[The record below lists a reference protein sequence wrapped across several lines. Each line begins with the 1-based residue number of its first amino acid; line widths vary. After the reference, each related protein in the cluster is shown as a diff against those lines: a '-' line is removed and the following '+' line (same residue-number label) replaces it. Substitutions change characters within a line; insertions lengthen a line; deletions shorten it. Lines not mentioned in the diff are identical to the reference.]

1 MYKKEIFRNL
11 DEKYNSHLYSGL
23 LGVLMRYCHRKLEDF
38 QNKKDNYDKILEI
51 GAGSAPHFNFMNCSY
66 NEYHIAETSD
76 YAVDFHKNNPKVKL
90 IKYDGKNLPYQNE
103 TFDRIIISHCLEHI
117 LSPEEFIQ
125 EMMSKLNKGGVLSI
139 SLPTDPGIAW
149 RLGRLFIRFFTIK
162 KTYQISGEEFNYM
175 NATEH
180 VNSIF
185 NLISIIRFNYKNEYE
200 EHFYPMRLKMADLNL
215 FYNVHITKK
224 SKF

>member
-1 MYKKEIFRNL
+1 MYKKEIFRDL
-11 DEKYNSHLYSGL
+11 DKKYNSHLYSGL
-23 LGVLMRYCHRKLEDF
+23 LGILMKYCHRKLEVYKS
-38 QNKKDNYDKILEI
+38 KKDNYDKILEI
-51 GAGSAPHFNFMNCSY
+51 GAGSAPHFNFMKCLY

-76 YAVDFHKNNPKVKL
+76 FAEDFHKNNPKVKL
-90 IKYDGKNLPYQNE
+90 LKYDGRNLPYQNE

-125 EMMSKLNKGGVLSI
+125 EMMSKLKKGGVLSI

-149 RLGRLFIRFFTIK
+149 RLGRLFIRLFTIK

-200 EHFYPMRLKMADLNL
+200 EQFYPMRLKMADINL

-224 SKF
+224 I

>member
-11 DEKYNSHLYSGL
+11 DKKYNSHLYSGL
-23 LGVLMRYCHRKLEDF
+23 LGVLMKYCHRKLEDF
-38 QNKKDNYDKILEI
+38 KKKKSVYDKILEI
-51 GAGSAPHFNFMNCSY
+51 GAGSAPHFNFMNSSY

-76 YAVDFHKNNPKVKL
+76 YAEDFNKDNIKVKL
-90 IKYDGKNLPYQNE
+90 VKYDGKNLPYQNE

-125 EMMSKLNKGGVLSI
+125 EMMTKLKKGGILSI

-185 NLISIIRFNYKNEYE
+185 NLISIIRFNYKNSYE
-200 EHFYPMRLKMADLNL
+200 EHFYPLRLKISDFNL

-224 SKF
+224 

>member
-1 MYKKEIFRNL
+1 MYKKEIFRDL
-11 DEKYNSHLYSGL
+11 DKKYNSHLYSGL
-23 LGVLMRYCHRKLEDF
+23 LGILMKYCHRKLEIYN
-38 QNKKDNYDKILEI
+38 NKKTNYDKILEI
-51 GAGSAPHFNFMNCSY
+51 GAGSAPHFNFMKCSY

-76 YAVDFHKNNPKVKL
+76 YAEDFHKNNPKVKL
-90 IKYDGKNLPYQNE
+90 LKYDGRNLPYQND

-117 LSPEEFIQ
+117 LSPEEFIL

-149 RLGRLFIRFFTIK
+149 RLGRLFIRLFTIK

-185 NLISIIRFNYKNEYE
+185 NLISIIRFNYKNGYE
-200 EHFYPMRLKMADLNL
+200 EHFYPMRLKMADFNL

-224 SKF
+224 N

>member
-11 DEKYNSHLYSGL
+11 DKKYSSHLYSGL
-23 LGVLMRYCHRKLEDF
+23 LGILMRYCHRKLEDF
-38 QNKKDNYDKILEI
+38 QNVKKHYNKILEI
-51 GAGSAPHFNFMNCSY
+51 GAGSAPHFNYMNCSY

-76 YAVDFHKNNPKVKL
+76 YAVNFHKDNSKVKL
-90 IKYDGKNLPYQNE
+90 LKYDGKNLPYPNE

-125 EMMSKLNKGGVLSI
+125 EMMTKLNKGGVLSI

-149 RLGRLFIRFFTIK
+149 RLGRLFIRIFTIK
-162 KTYQISGEEFNYM
+162 KTYKISGEEFNYM

-185 NLISIIRFNYKNEYE
+185 NLISIIRFNYKNSYE
-200 EHFYPMRLKMADLNL
+200 EHFYPLRIKTPDFNL
-215 FYNVHITKK
+215 FYNVHIVKDN
-224 SKF
+224 

>member
-1 MYKKEIFRNL
+1 MYKKEIFRDL
-11 DEKYNSHLYSGL
+11 DKKYNSHLYSGL
-23 LGVLMRYCHRKLEDF
+23 LGILMKYCHRKLEVYKS
-38 QNKKDNYDKILEI
+38 KKDNYDKILEI
-51 GAGSAPHFNFMNCSY
+51 GAGSAPHFNFMKCLY

-76 YAVDFHKNNPKVKL
+76 FAEDFHKNNPKVKL
-90 IKYDGKNLPYQNE
+90 LKYDGRNLPYQNE

-125 EMMSKLNKGGVLSI
+125 EMMSKLKKDGVLSI

-149 RLGRLFIRFFTIK
+149 RLGRLFIRLFTIK
-162 KTYQISGEEFNYM
+162 KTYQISGDEFNYM

-185 NLISIIRFNYKNEYE
+185 NLISIIRFNYKNQYE
-200 EHFYPMRLKMADLNL
+200 EYFYPMRLKMADLNL

-224 SKF
+224 N

>member
-1 MYKKEIFRNL
+1 MYKKEIFRDL
-11 DEKYNSHLYSGL
+11 DKKYNSHLYSGL
-23 LGVLMRYCHRKLEDF
+23 LGILMKYCHRKLEVYKS
-38 QNKKDNYDKILEI
+38 KKDNYDKILEI
-51 GAGSAPHFNFMNCSY
+51 GAGSAPHFNFMKCLY

-76 YAVDFHKNNPKVKL
+76 FAEDFHKNNPKVKL
-90 IKYDGKNLPYQNE
+90 LKYDGRNLPYQNE

-149 RLGRLFIRFFTIK
+149 RLGRLFIRLFTIK

-185 NLISIIRFNYKNEYE
+185 NLISIIRFNYKNDYE
-200 EHFYPMRLKMADLNL
+200 EHFFPMRLKIVDLNL
-215 FYNVHITKK
+215 FYNVHITKTN
-224 SKF
+224 

>member
-1 MYKKEIFRNL
+1 MYKKEIFRDL
-11 DEKYNSHLYSGL
+11 DKKYNSHLYSGL
-23 LGVLMRYCHRKLEDF
+23 LGILMKYCHRKLEIYK
-38 QNKKDNYDKILEI
+38 NKKDNYDKILEI
-51 GAGSAPHFNFMNCSY
+51 GAGSAPHFNFAKCSY

-76 YAVDFHKNNPKVKL
+76 YAEDFHKNNPKVKL
-90 IKYDGKNLPYQNE
+90 LKYDGRNLPYQNE

-125 EMMSKLNKGGVLSI
+125 EMMSKLKKGGVLSI

-185 NLISIIRFNYKNEYE
+185 NLISIIRFNYKNQYE

-215 FYNVHITKK
+215 FYNVHITRKN
-224 SKF
+224 

>member
-1 MYKKEIFRNL
+1 MYKKEIFRDL
-11 DEKYNSHLYSGL
+11 DKKYNSHLYSGL
-23 LGVLMRYCHRKLEDF
+23 LGILMKYCHRKLEVYKS
-38 QNKKDNYDKILEI
+38 KKDNYDKILEI
-51 GAGSAPHFNFMNCSY
+51 GAGSAPHFNFMKCLY

-76 YAVDFHKNNPKVKL
+76 FAKDFHKNNPKVKL
-90 IKYDGKNLPYQNE
+90 LKYDGRNLPYQNE

-125 EMMSKLNKGGVLSI
+125 EMMSKLKKGGVLSI

-149 RLGRLFIRFFTIK
+149 RLGRLFIRLFTIK

-185 NLISIIRFNYKNEYE
+185 NLISIIRFNYKNQYE

-224 SKF
+224 N

>member
-11 DEKYNSHLYSGL
+11 DEKYNTHLYSGL
-23 LGVLMRYCHRKLEDF
+23 LGVLMKYCHRKLENF
-38 QNKKDNYDKILEI
+38 QNKKNNYDKILEI

-139 SLPTDPGIAW
+139 SLPTDPGLAW

-162 KTYQISGEEFNYM
+162 NTYQISGEEFNYM

-185 NLISIIRFNYKNEYE
+185 NLISIIRFNYKNLYE
-200 EHFYPMRLKMADLNL
+200 EHFYPLRIKMSDFNL
-215 FYNVHITKK
+215 FYNVHITKRD
-224 SKF
+224 

>member
-1 MYKKEIFRNL
+1 MFKKDIFQDLTFR
-11 DEKYNSHLYSGL
+11 YNSHAYSGL
-23 LGVLMRYCHRKLEDF
+23 MGFFMKQCHKQLEKF
-38 QNKKDNYDKILEI
+38 NFPNNISKVLEI

-76 YAVDFHKNNPKVKL
+76 FAKDFHKNNPKVKL
-90 IKYDGKNLPYQNE
+90 LKYDGRNLPYQNE

-125 EMMSKLNKGGVLSI
+125 EMMSKLKKDGVLSI

-149 RLGRLFIRFFTIK
+149 RLGRLFIRLFTIK

-185 NLISIIRFNYKNEYE
+185 NLISIIRFNYKNQYE

-224 SKF
+224 N

>member
-1 MYKKEIFRNL
+1 MYKKEIFRDL
-11 DEKYNSHLYSGL
+11 DKKYNSHLYSGL
-23 LGVLMRYCHRKLEDF
+23 LGILMKYCHRKLEVYES
-38 QNKKDNYDKILEI
+38 KKDNYDKILEI
-51 GAGSAPHFNFMNCSY
+51 GAGSAPHFNFMKCLY

-76 YAVDFHKNNPKVKL
+76 FAEDFHKNNPKVKL
-90 IKYDGKNLPYQNE
+90 LKYDGRNLPYQNE

-125 EMMSKLNKGGVLSI
+125 EMMSKLKKDGVLSI

-149 RLGRLFIRFFTIK
+149 RLGRLFIRLFTIK

-185 NLISIIRFNYKNEYE
+185 NLISIIRFNYKNQYE
-200 EHFYPMRLKMADLNL
+200 EYFYPMRLKMADLNL

-224 SKF
+224 N

>member
-1 MYKKEIFRNL
+1 MYKKEIFRDL
-11 DEKYNSHLYSGL
+11 DKKYNSHLYSGL
-23 LGVLMRYCHRKLEDF
+23 LGILMKYCHRKLEVYKS
-38 QNKKDNYDKILEI
+38 KKDNYDKILEI
-51 GAGSAPHFNFMNCSY
+51 GAGSAPHFNFMKCLY

-76 YAVDFHKNNPKVKL
+76 FAEDFHKNNPKVKL
-90 IKYDGKNLPYQNE
+90 LKYDGRNLPYQNE

-125 EMMSKLNKGGVLSI
+125 EMMSKLKKDGVLSI

-149 RLGRLFIRFFTIK
+149 RLGRLFIRLFTIK

-185 NLISIIRFNYKNEYE
+185 NLISIIRFNYKNQYE

-215 FYNVHITKK
+215 FYNVQIKK
-224 SKF
+224 KN

>member
-1 MYKKEIFRNL
+1 MYKKELFRYL
-11 DEKYNSHLYSGL
+11 DKKYNSHLYTGL
-23 LGVLMRYCHRKLEDF
+23 LGFLMNQCHKKLENF
-38 QNKKDNYDKILEI
+38 SSNNKHFNKILEI
-51 GAGSAPHFNFMNCSY
+51 GAGSAPHYSYIKHSY

-76 YAVDFHKNNPKVKL
+76 YAEDFHKDNPKVKL
-90 IKYDGKNLPYQNE
+90 IKYDGKKLPYENQ

-125 EMMSKLNKGGVLSI
+125 EMMSKLNKGGILSI
-139 SLPTDPGIAW
+139 SLPTDPGLAW

-162 KTYQISGEEFNYM
+162 KTYNISGEEFNYM

-185 NLISIIRFNYKNEYE
+185 NLISIIRFNYKGKFKED
-200 EHFYPMRLKMADLNL
+200 FYPLKLKMSDINL
-215 FYNVHITKK
+215 FYNVHIYK
-224 SKF
+224 

>member
-11 DEKYNSHLYSGL
+11 DKKYNSHLYSGL
-23 LGVLMRYCHRKLEDF
+23 LGVLMKYCHRKLEDF
-38 QNKKDNYDKILEI
+38 KKKKSVYDNILEI
-51 GAGSAPHFNFMNCSY
+51 GAGSAPHFNFMNSSY

-76 YAVDFHKNNPKVKL
+76 YAEDFNKDNIKVKL
-90 IKYDGKNLPYQNE
+90 VKYDGKNLPYQNE

-125 EMMSKLNKGGVLSI
+125 EMMTKLKKGGILSI

-185 NLISIIRFNYKNEYE
+185 NLISIIRFNYKNSYE
-200 EHFYPMRLKMADLNL
+200 EHFYPLRLKISDFNL

-224 SKF
+224 

>member
-1 MYKKEIFRNL
+1 MYKKEIFRDL
-11 DEKYNSHLYSGL
+11 DKKYNSHLYSGL
-23 LGVLMRYCHRKLEDF
+23 LGILMKYCHRKLEVYKS
-38 QNKKDNYDKILEI
+38 KKDNYDKILEI
-51 GAGSAPHFNFMNCSY
+51 GAGSAPHFNFMKCLY

-76 YAVDFHKNNPKVKL
+76 FAKDFHKNNPKVKL
-90 IKYDGKNLPYQNE
+90 LKYDGRNLPYQNE

-125 EMMSKLNKGGVLSI
+125 EMMSKLKKGGVLSI

-149 RLGRLFIRFFTIK
+149 RLGRLFIRLFTIK
-162 KTYQISGEEFNYM
+162 KTYQISGDEFNYM

-185 NLISIIRFNYKNEYE
+185 NLISIIRFNYKNQYE

-224 SKF
+224 N